1 MLINT
6 SEITKKSDALVN
18 SLAYKN
24 KDLNND
30 KTTYMVKWEFVE
42 CTWWRDTEVLSAGKR
57 KKPWIYGS
65 ANWYC

>member
-6 SEITKKSDALVN
+6 SGITKKSDALVN

-30 KTTYMVKWEFVE
+30 KTTYMVK
-42 CTWWRDTEVLSAGKR
+42 
-57 KKPWIYGS
+57 
-65 ANWYC
+65 